1 MSKKQ
6 TQVDRVL
13 DYMTRYGSITR
24 VEALVELRIANLPA
38 VIDTLRHKKM
48 VNIVTTEIKGS
59 NEYGSYTYAKYILGD
74 VDNGN

>member
-48 VNIVTTEIKGS
+48 VNIVTTEIKGI
-59 NEYGSYTYAKYILGD
+59 NEYGSYTYAKYTLGV